1 MTRLRL
7 ALVPLAFILPASL
20 AAAQTHA
27 AAGAWSETLIHGI
40 VGTVIYGVL
49 GIILAVIGM
58 KVFEWVTPYS
68 VDKELAE
75 KNNISVAIAMGAMV
89 LGVSII
95 IAATIMS

>member
-1 MTRLRL
+1 MTRLRTALISL
-7 ALVPLAFILPASL
+7 AVVLPAT
-20 AAAQTHA
+20 AYAQAHA
-27 AAGAWSETLIHGI
+27 TAGPWGSNLWHGI
-40 VGTVIYGVL
+40 VATVIYGIL
-49 GIILAVIGM
+49 GILLAVIGM

-95 IAATIMS
+95 IAATIVS